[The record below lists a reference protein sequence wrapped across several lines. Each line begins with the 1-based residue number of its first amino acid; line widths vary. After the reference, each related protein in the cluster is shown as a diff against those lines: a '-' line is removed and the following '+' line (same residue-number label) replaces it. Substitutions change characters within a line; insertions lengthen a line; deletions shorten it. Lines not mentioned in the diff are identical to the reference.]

1 MWCDSIYREQIFQGC
16 VKLKIP
22 NERPGVG
29 TVDYSGDEF
38 ASEICLS
45 YTYFWSMCMKTGLF

>member
-1 MWCDSIYREQIFQGC
+1 MWCVSIYREQIFQGC

-22 NERPGVG
+22 NEMPGVG

-45 YTYFWSMCMKTGLF
+45 YTYFWSMCI